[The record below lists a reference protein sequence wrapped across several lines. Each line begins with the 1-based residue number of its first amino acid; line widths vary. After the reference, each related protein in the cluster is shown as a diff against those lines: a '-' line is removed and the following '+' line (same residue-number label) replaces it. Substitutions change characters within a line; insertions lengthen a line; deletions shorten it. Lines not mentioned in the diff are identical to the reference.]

1 MFVNLMH
8 FWKIIKIA
16 VLGVT
21 FLPIFDL
28 LFSFSLLA
36 CFFFLHNYVV
46 DDMVIAVKAN
56 IKGM

>member
-46 DDMVIAVKAN
+46 DDMEIAVKAN